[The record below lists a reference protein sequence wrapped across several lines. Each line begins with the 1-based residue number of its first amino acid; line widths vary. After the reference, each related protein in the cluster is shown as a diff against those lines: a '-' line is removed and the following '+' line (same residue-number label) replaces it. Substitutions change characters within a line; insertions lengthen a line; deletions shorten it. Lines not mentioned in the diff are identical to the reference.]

1 MFKLNRIVYA
11 LNRIVYALL
20 ICFFVTSTA
29 SAQQI
34 RSIKIDELKN
44 LYTSG
49 DSIYVINFWAT
60 FCKPC
65 IEEIPFMERI
75 SKKYKSQKVNLLL
88 VSLDIPA
95 WYPTRLNT
103 FVKKRKW
110 NSKVAWLNES
120 NADKFCPVIDSSW
133 SGAIP
138 ATLIYNA
145 KTGYRNFTEDQYTEQ
160 TFEAAVKQAIAQ

>member
-1 MFKLNRIVYA
+1 MRKILLAIVIIFA
-11 LNRIVYALL
+11 TNA
-20 ICFFVTSTA
+20 A
-29 SAQQI
+29 SAQA
-34 RSIKIDELKN
+34 IKKYKIEELKN
-44 LYTSG
+44 SYMSG

-65 IEEIPFMERI
+65 IEELPAIQTI
-75 SKKYKSQKVNLLL
+75 SKKYASSKVKLVL

-95 WYPTRLNT
+95 WYPTRLEA
-103 FVKKRKW
+103 FAKKNKITT
-110 NSKVAWLNES
+110 NVGWLDES

-145 KTGYRNFTEDQYTEQ
+145 KTGYKKFVEEEYTAA
-160 TFEAAVKQAIAQ
+160 TFEAALKEAIGEMESR